1 MSVVNNHFA
10 TIQAAEGEGS
20 EQLLGD
26 IAAAIGQCR
35 RCALCEGRTNVVPG
49 FGNPEA
55 RVMLIGEAPG
65 KNEDLQGR
73 PFVGAAGHY
82 LTDLLGLAGLSRED
96 VFIANVLKCRP
107 PSNRDPRP
115 DEIATCTPFLRD
127 QVRSIGPEFLVTM
140 GNFSTKFIL
149 KTERGITRLHGQ
161 VAMAGRFKVF
171 PVYHP
176 AAALYDQT
184 KQVAIEAD
192 FRCLGELLKG

>member
-20 EQLLGD
+20 AQLLGD
-26 IAAAIGQCR
+26 IAAAIGRCR
-35 RCALCEGRTNVVPG
+35 QCALCGGRTNVVPG

-82 LTDLLGLAGLSRED
+82 LTDLLGLAGLTRED
-96 VFIANVLKCRP
+96 VFITNVLKCRP
-107 PSNRDPRP
+107 PSNRDPHP
-115 DEIATCTPFLRD
+115 DEIAICTPFLRD
-127 QVRSIGPEFLVTM
+127 QVRAIGPEFLVTM

-161 VAMAGRFKVF
+161 VTMAGRFKVF
-171 PVYHP
+171 PVFHP

-192 FRCLGELLKG
+192 FRRLSELLRG